1 MFICIIMCTLHQPLK
16 DSGKREK
23 EEGEEDGGGVVLIV
37 SHEKQCNIDALVA
50 INKKQI

>member
-1 MFICIIMCTLHQPLK
+1 MHNYVHSASAFERQWQE
-16 DSGKREK
+16 RE
-23 EEGEEDGGGVVLIV
+23 GGGGGGWGGVVLIV